1 MKDQFSEQFQEAA
14 KKSLSVLTD
23 YLASDG
29 NDENAIKK
37 ARVASSVL
45 ASHQRFE
52 ATKSSREKTI
62 IGLARS
68 LARDRDQLAEYV
80 KITMPD
86 QELAKAL
93 PEPEKKD

>member
-1 MKDQFSEQFQEAA
+1 MKDQFSDLLGQASEISTKTLIEYL
-14 KKSLSVLTD
+14 KSSEP
-23 YLASDG
+23 
-29 NDENAIKK
+29 DENGTLTKK

-45 ASHQRFE
+45 ASRIRWEQ
-52 ATKSSREKTI
+52 TTSSREKTV

-86 QELAKAL
+86 SNIVKAL
-93 PEPEKKD
+93 PKPSK